1 MPEGFR
7 MKQGLNAT
15 MASKAKNGAVTRTI
29 GRIRAS
35 DSSPWENIGDSG
47 RGLLIDQFLTFHLV
61 RLANAAKTNVTRRYL
76 MDFNLSVPE
85 WRLLALAMRFAP
97 LRFSE
102 MVERSNM
109 DKGQVSRTL
118 ASMAKRGYINARP
131 IGPKPK
137 RNKET
142 ISLPVIVSVTPKGR
156 KLYEEVLPIAQR
168 HQARLLKTL
177 SQAERKTLHT
187 VLTRLFE
194 TVEEYSE
201 TDVEQSAKRP
211 TARAA

>member
-1 MPEGFR
+1 

-15 MASKAKNGAVTRTI
+15 MTSKAKGGSAPRTI

-61 RLANAAKTNVTRRYL
+61 RLANAAKTNVTRQYL
-76 MDFNLSVPE
+76 IDFNLSVPE

-102 MVERSNM
+102 MVEHSNM

-118 ASMAKRGYINARP
+118 ASMAKRGYVNARP
-131 IGPKPK
+131 IGAKPK
-137 RNKET
+137 RSRET

-156 KLYEEVLPIAQR
+156 KLYESVLPVAQR
-168 HQARLLKTL
+168 HQARLLRTM
-177 SQAERKTLHT
+177 SAAERKTLYT
-187 VLTRLFE
+187 VLSRLFE
-194 TVEEYSE
+194 TVEDYTGS
-201 TDVEQSAKRP
+201 DDEQSVKRV

>member
-1 MPEGFR
+1 
-7 MKQGLNAT
+7 MKQLNAT
-15 MASKAKNGAVTRTI
+15 MATKAKPR
-29 GRIRAS
+29 
-35 DSSPWENIGDSG
+35 DLSPWENVGDSG

-76 MDFNLSVPE
+76 NDFNLSVPE
-85 WRLLALAMRFAP
+85 WRLLALSMRFAP

-118 ASMAKRGYINARP
+118 AALTKRGLIAARTV
-131 IGPKPK
+131 GPKSK
-137 RNKET
+137 RQRET
-142 ISLPVIVSVTPKGR
+142 ISLPVIVSVTAKGR
-156 KLYEEVLPIAQR
+156 KLYESVLPVAQR

-177 SQAERKTLHT
+177 SPTERKTLHSI
-187 VLTRLFE
+187 LTRLFE
-194 TVEEYSE
+194 TVEDYTEVDE
-201 TDVEQSAKRP
+201 DQSGKRV

>member
-1 MPEGFR
+1 MPR
-7 MKQGLNAT
+7 
-15 MASKAKNGAVTRTI
+15 SI

-76 MDFNLSVPE
+76 TDFNLSVPE

-118 ASMAKRGYINARP
+118 ASMAKRGYVNARP
-131 IGPKPK
+131 IGAKPK
-137 RNKET
+137 RNRET

-156 KLYEEVLPIAQR
+156 KLYESVLPVAQR
-168 HQARLLKTL
+168 HQARLLRTM
-177 SQAERKTLHT
+177 SAAERKTLYT
-187 VLTRLFE
+187 VLSRLFE
-194 TVEEYSE
+194 TVEDYTGSN
-201 TDVEQSAKRP
+201 DEQSVKRV